1 MSVMG
6 GHGASSHKCMQKFI
20 ILILAAA
27 LAESAAGE
35 GGDFVPN
42 PQRGYELL
50 LTKAYVPA
58 AFDDESFAEVW
69 KSWEEPLRSWAA
81 KASAGERRRMAFRR
95 YGLDERPGDD
105 RGRPLQY
112 VVDDAGRWTINC
124 LACHQGSVAGKI
136 SPGAGNTRYAM
147 ETLAED
153 IRKTKL
159 RLGKPFAELDLA
171 ALAMP
176 MGTTIGT
183 TNAVMFG
190 MAVMNLRDA
199 DMNLRPSVGQPTM
212 MHHDHDAPAWWNTSR
227 KQRLYCD
234 DFAPRGHRALMQF
247 AASTENPGE
256 KFREWEDDFRHIEA
270 YIDSL
275 EPPKYPFAIN
285 RELAEAGR
293 DAFNRTCAECH
304 GEYGAEAEADIVAYP
319 ERIVPIEEVGTDPV
333 RLEGLTV
340 AAREHYGRNWINE
353 YGRKGAVI
361 ADPGGYVAPPLDG
374 VWASAPY
381 FHNGSAPTLWHV
393 LHPKSRPV
401 VWARVDDQNDPRGL
415 GQSEAERVAADYD
428 SDRVG
433 IAVEQFEKVP
443 ANMSSAAQ
451 GRRFFDTRSHGKSA
465 AGHEFPNALS
475 DEERRAVLEYLKTL

>member
-1 MSVMG
+1 MR
-6 GHGASSHKCMQKFI
+6 KFI
-20 ILILAAA
+20 VFMVAAA
-27 LAESAAGE
+27 LTETAAGKD
-35 GGDFVPN
+35 GDFVPD
-42 PQRGYELL
+42 PERGYELL

-58 AFDDESFAEVW
+58 AFDEETFSEVW
-69 KSWEEPLRSWAA
+69 KNWEEPLRSWAA
-81 KASAGERRRMAFRR
+81 KAPPHERRRMAFRR
-95 YGLDERPGDD
+95 YGLDERPGDGQ
-105 RGRPLQY
+105 GRPWQY

-136 SPGAGNTRYAM
+136 VPGAGNTRYAM

-159 RLGKPFAELDLA
+159 QLGKPFAELDLA

-190 MAVMNLRDA
+190 VAVMNLRDA
-199 DMNLRPSVGQPTM
+199 DMNLSPRTGQPAM

-227 KQRLYCD
+227 KERLYCD

-247 AASTENPGE
+247 AASTENSGE
-256 KFREWEDDFRHIEA
+256 RFRAWEDDFRHIEA
-270 YIDSL
+270 YINSL
-275 EPPKYPFAIN
+275 EPPKYPFGID
-285 RELAEAGR
+285 RKLAAAGR
-293 DAFNRTCAECH
+293 KAFNLTCAECH
-304 GEYGAEAEADIVAYP
+304 GEYGAEANATAQSYP

-353 YGRKGAVI
+353 YGRNGEVI

-393 LHPKSRPV
+393 LHPGARPV

-415 GQSEAERVAADYD
+415 AQSDAERVTADYD
-428 SDRVG
+428 SERVG
-433 IAVEQFEKVP
+433 VAVVEYEELP
-443 ANMSSAAQ
+443 ARVGSAAD
-451 GRRFFDTRSHGKSA
+451 RRRYFDTRRPGKSA
-465 AGHEFPNALS
+465 AGHGFPNALS
-475 DEERRAVLEYLKTL
+475 DEERGAVLEYLKTL